1 MMIIIQDNDSMQ
13 CSKDWWKKI
22 CYGFKS
28 QSNKIL
34 SDISKCQYFE

>member
-1 MMIIIQDNDSMQ
+1 MIQ
-13 CSKDWWKKI
+13 CSVAKIDEKKI

-34 SDISKCQYFE
+34 SDINKCQYSE